1 MTYNVICQ
9 RCGFQYKNF
18 QLRKE
23 PRTELMVCEY
33 CYDPAHP
40 QDFVTA
46 KSDLQ
51 QVPYVRP
58 DNTTVSVE
66 VDINE
71 TTQTDV
77 PSGTFNSNNN
87 TL

>member
-9 RCGFQYKNF
+9 RCGFEYKNF
-18 QLRKE
+18 QVRKE
-23 PRTELMVCEY
+23 PRTELIVCEP

-40 QDFVTA
+40 QDFVKA
-46 KSDLQ
+46 KTDLQ